1 MKEYLKYLK
10 EIKVLYV
17 EDDSSTREELTY
29 FLENKVLELYIAKD
43 GEEGLSLYKE
53 KSPDLVI
60 TDIQMPKLDGIGMSK
75 SIKTYDENAK
85 IIVVTAFNDSEYL
98 FEAIK
103 LNIDSYIP
111 KPLNIKNLVE
121 SMAKIAKNIFLEK
134 ENKEIYNTLNQYKDI
149 VDVRSIVSKTSKNG
163 IITYINKPFEKISGY
178 ANDEIVGKTHS
189 FLSHKDM
196 DISIFDNMWETI
208 LDKKTWT
215 GVIKNKKKN
224 GELFIVDI
232 VIKPILNRDGDI
244 EEFIALSTD
253 ITDIENTKE
262 YFKSQNIEVS
272 SNLEESIR
280 IARVYE
286 EAIDKSNVILKINM
300 GKKITYA
307 NEAFY
312 EISGYTKEE
321 LIGQDYSMI
330 RDYRISFE
338 ENEKFLDNMQS
349 FLKEGNIWKG
359 KVSNTGKNGELFH
372 CNITLHPLKDKEGVI
387 TEFLGIRHDI
397 TEAENLH
404 TELETTQREIIYK
417 LGEVGETRSKETGNH
432 VKRVA
437 EYSKLLAQKYG
448 LNDKDVNILFTA
460 SPMHDIGK
468 VGIPDEIL
476 NKPGKLTDVEWAV
489 MRTHSEVGYEILK
502 SSKREIL
509 RAAAIVSYS
518 HHEKWN
524 GSGYPNA
531 LKGEDIHIFGRITAL
546 ADVFDAL
553 GSDRCYKKAWELD
566 KILDFFRNQ
575 KGKHFEPKLIDI
587 FMDNLDQ
594 FLKIRDMY
602 QDSYENE

>member
-10 EIKVLYV
+10 KIKVLYV
-17 EDDSSTREELTY
+17 EDDTNTREELAY

-53 KSPDLVI
+53 KSPDLII
-60 TDIQMPKLDGIGMSK
+60 TDIQMPKLDGISMSK
-75 SIKTYDENAK
+75 SIKTYDANAK

-121 SMAKIAKNIFLEK
+121 AMAKIAKNIFLEK

-178 ANDEIVGKTHS
+178 TNDEIVGKTHS

-196 DISIFDNMWETI
+196 DNGIFHNMWKTI

-215 GVIKNKKKN
+215 GIIKNKKKN
-224 GELFIVDI
+224 GEPFIVDI
-232 VIKPILNRDGDI
+232 MIKPILNRDGDI

-262 YFKSQNIEVS
+262 YFKKQNKKVS
-272 SNLEESIR
+272 SNLDESIR
-280 IARVYE
+280 LARLYE
-286 EAIDKSNVILKINM
+286 EAIDKSNIILKINM
-300 GKKITYA
+300 EKEITYA
-307 NEAFY
+307 NDAFS
-312 EISGYTKEE
+312 EVSGYTKEE
-321 LIGQDYSMI
+321 LIGADYSII
-330 RDYRISFE
+330 RDHRVPLCEYE
-338 ENEKFLDNMQS
+338 EIIDNLDKYLLS
-349 FLKEGNIWKG
+349 GNIWKG
-359 KVSNTGKNGELFH
+359 KTSNTRKDGSLFH
-372 CNITLHPLKDKEGVI
+372 CDITVYPLTDKKGKIIEY
-387 TEFLGIRHDI
+387 LGIRHDI

-404 TELETTQREIIYK
+404 KELETTQREIVYK

-476 NKPGKLTDVEWAV
+476 NKPGKLTDSEWAV

-502 SSKREIL
+502 SSEREIL
-509 RAAAIVSYS
+509 KAAAIVSYS
-518 HHEKWN
+518 HHEKWD
-524 GSGYPNA
+524 GSGYPNS

-566 KILDFFRNQ
+566 KILDFFKNQ

-602 QDSYENE
+602 QDSYEKL